1 MNNKEKKS
9 QFSKQLTIIAALA
22 VLAIVFF
29 VLFQVKS
36 CENDKK
42 SENKNEINNVV
53 VEKASVTHNE
63 VKTGGQ
69 GFVNE
74 YGDRLEMF
82 IVDTATGKSITQDV
96 LDMLEGKKENEWN
109 VRYSEDG
116 KSILFDKNDVVI
128 HYFPMIYPEIPISDL
143 SKITVTNEF
152 GTYSVKI
159 SGGGAYI
166 EGAEYN
172 SYDEQGLSSL
182 ILQARYM
189 LANGYVENPLELSEY
204 GLGEGEIRASI
215 TVEDKNGSINTVYI
229 GNNVLNDSRL
239 YMKHSDKEMIYLM
252 DSSASVFL
260 NDVNSFLKP
269 VVIPQISEQQCYYF
283 SSFAYIKNN
292 QPFFACE
299 IIPDSERTGV
309 YINQLHRMTYPEGLD
324 FVLNI
329 DTLYGMFIEI
339 GSLSGSEVV
348 KHGVS
353 KSEDLEQ
360 ISTFYGL
367 DNPTAAI
374 AFNYDDNGY
383 RFTVGKKIESESGTY
398 YFVYSN
404 YQDTIVLVP
413 ASSLSFLEYEL
424 EAFYETSV
432 FQYNIN
438 DVEKVII
445 KYGETEREFNLT
457 GTGSG
462 LQVTEKSN
470 SVLVDTP
477 SFRKLY
483 TELLGIGISGHTT
496 VDSETAKQLPHLM
509 TFKAVLRSGGEVVF
523 DFYPESTLNCYMVMG
538 GRTGFKTERLRI
550 EKIVEYAEILSAGG
564 TL

>member
-1 MNNKEKKS
+1 MSKNEKKS
-9 QFSKQLTIIAALA
+9 QFFKQTIVISVLA
-22 VLAIVFF
+22 VLALVFF
-29 VLFQVKS
+29 VIFQVKS
-36 CENDKK
+36 CADRQKPEE
-42 SENKNEINNVV
+42 ENKLDNVS
-53 VEKASVTHNE
+53 VETGDTKQNE

-74 YGDRLEMF
+74 YGDNLEMF
-82 IVDTATGKSITQDV
+82 IVDAATGKSITQDV

-109 VRYSEDG
+109 VRYSED
-116 KSILFDKNDVVI
+116 KSSILFDKNDVVI
-128 HYFPMIYPEIPISDL
+128 HYYPMIYPEIPVSDL

-152 GTYSVKI
+152 GTYSVI
-159 SGGGAYI
+159 VNGGAAYI

-172 SYDEQGLSSL
+172 LYDEQLLSSL

-189 LANGYVENPLELSEY
+189 LANGYVENPLGLSEY
-204 GLGEGEIRASI
+204 GLDEGQYRA
-215 TVEDKNGSINTVYI
+215 TVVAEDKKGNVNTVYV
-229 GNNVLNDSRL
+229 GNNVLNNSQF
-239 YMKHSDKEMIYLM
+239 YMKHKDKEMIYLM

-260 NDVNSFLKP
+260 DDANSFLKP
-269 VVIPQISEQQCYYF
+269 VVIPQIPEQQCYYF
-283 SSFAYIKNN
+283 TNFAYIKNN
-292 QPFFACE
+292 EPFFACE
-299 IIPDSERTGV
+299 IIPDDERTGV
-309 YINQLHRMTYPEGLD
+309 FINQLHRMTYPEGID

-329 DTLYGMFIEI
+329 DTLYGMFIQV

-353 KSEDLEQ
+353 KSEDLEL
-360 ISTFYGL
+360 ISAFYGL

-374 AFNYDDNGY
+374 AFNYNGNSY
-383 RFTVGKKIESESGTY
+383 RFTVGKEFVSETGVY

-413 ASSLSFLEYEL
+413 EASLSFLEHEL

-438 DVEKVII
+438 DVSEVRI
-445 KYGETEREFNLT
+445 KYGDTERIFKLT
-457 GTGSG
+457 GTGSE
-462 LQVTEKSN
+462 LEVVEKSN
-470 SVLVDTP
+470 SVLVDTA

-483 TELLGIGISGHTT
+483 TELLSIGVSGNTT
-496 VDSETAKQLPHLM
+496 VDSEAAKQLPHLM
-509 TFKAVLRSGGEVVF
+509 TFKAILRNGGEVVY
-523 DFYPESTLNCYMVMG
+523 DFYPESTLNCYMVLG

-550 EKIVEYAEILSAGG
+550 ENIIEYAEILSSGE